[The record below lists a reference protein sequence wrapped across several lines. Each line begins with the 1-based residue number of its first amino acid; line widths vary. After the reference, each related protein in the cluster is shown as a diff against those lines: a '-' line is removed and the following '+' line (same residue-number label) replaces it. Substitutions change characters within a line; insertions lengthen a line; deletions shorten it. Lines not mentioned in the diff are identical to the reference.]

1 MNNLVSQFENLITL
15 KAIMDDIDLNFIDT
29 GDLENI
35 VNCAIDLDIDIE
47 DYDIDDIYNSEYDR
61 IYDIY
66 IEWFEDVNFMYL
78 DVKNELLKIIGEWY
92 YA

>member
-1 MNNLVSQFENLITL
+1 MNNLVSQFENLIAL
-15 KAIMDDIDLNFIDT
+15 KAIMDNVDLNFIDT

-35 VNCAIDLDIDIE
+35 ANCAIDLGIDIE

-66 IEWFEDVNFMYL
+66 IEWFDDINSMYL
-78 DVKNELLKIIGEWY
+78 DVKNELLKIIGE
-92 YA
+92 

>member
-78 DVKNELLKIIGEWY
+78 DVKNELLKIIGE
-92 YA
+92 